1 MDVVCSTCYRNRD
14 SFTSEI
20 AGLGKERVE
29 YFAEM
34 FVYLDGRIYRS
45 MGTLPDRRYA
55 YNGKAVDFVCTA
67 VVSSGRR
74 LAESEIFLGNGRL
87 CSRTYIFDRLDFV
100 QKQILS
106 GGNYSLAD
114 IQGIACFFS
123 GKKWGV
129 RGKPKQYAMLL
140 YPAVLMGM
148 TVLALSLPFRLGKEY
163 GWIALGAGL
172 FAVSDMM
179 VGKSFFHE
187 QTKGIHYLALG
198 LYYSGIYCFALMM
211 WM

>member
-1 MDVVCSTCYRNRD
+1 
-14 SFTSEI
+14 
-20 AGLGKERVE
+20 
-29 YFAEM
+29 
-34 FVYLDGRIYRS
+34 
-45 MGTLPDRRYA
+45 MGICL
-55 YNGKAVDFVCTA
+55 
-67 VVSSGRR
+67 
-74 LAESEIFLGNGRL
+74 FLFREEVKGAREN
-87 CSRTYIFDRLDFV
+87 
-100 QKQILS
+100 
-106 GGNYSLAD
+106 
-114 IQGIACFFS
+114 
-123 GKKWGV
+123 
-129 RGKPKQYAMLL
+129 PKQYAMLL

>member
-1 MDVVCSTCYRNRD
+1 MIGWILSKSRFY
-14 SFTSEI
+14 
-20 AGLGKERVE
+20 
-29 YFAEM
+29 
-34 FVYLDGRIYRS
+34 
-45 MGTLPDRRYA
+45 
-55 YNGKAVDFVCTA
+55 
-67 VVSSGRR
+67 
-74 LAESEIFLGNGRL
+74 LAEIILWLILMGICLFLFREEVKGAREN
-87 CSRTYIFDRLDFV
+87 
-100 QKQILS
+100 
-106 GGNYSLAD
+106 
-114 IQGIACFFS
+114 
-123 GKKWGV
+123 
-129 RGKPKQYAMLL
+129 PKQYAMLL